1 VSALAT
7 ARMILLN
14 DFKRQ
19 WADCGEAVLDAV
31 RHVGESG
38 WYILGE
44 EVRRFEEALAA
55 TWGRRFCVGVG
66 TGLDAIEIALRALG
80 LSPGDRVVTT
90 PNSAFATTL
99 AILRIGAIPIFV
111 DVDAGGQIDLGQ
123 CREILA
129 SRSEVR
135 YIVPVHLYGEPLD
148 PQALADFRDR
158 FDSNIVEDCAQSIL
172 ARRGGRPA
180 GTIGQTAATSFYPT
194 KNLGAYGDGGAILTD
209 DAVLA
214 DAARQL
220 RDYGQSE
227 KYVHTRLGTNSRLDE
242 VHAAILRR
250 ALMPRLEAYTRRRRE
265 VAAAYR
271 AGIRHPCVRV
281 PEAAGE
287 GVGHLFPIVVPAKS
301 RQNFRAFLKERGV
314 ATGEHYPLAIPDQP
328 AMRGVP
334 FETPFGL
341 TRVREFCASEVS
353 LPIHPYLLD
362 DEVARVID
370 AVNTWA
376 G

>member
-1 VSALAT
+1 
-7 ARMILLN
+7 MILLN

-44 EVRRFEEALAA
+44 EVRRFEEALAE
-55 TWGRRFCVGVG
+55 TWERRFCIGVG

-80 LSPGDRVVTT
+80 CSPGDCVVTT

-99 AILRIGAIPIFV
+99 AIVRIGAIPIFV

-129 SRSEVR
+129 SRSDVR
-135 YIVPVHLYGEPLD
+135 FIVPVHLYGEPLD
-148 PQALADFRDR
+148 PQALADLRER
-158 FDSNIVEDCAQSIL
+158 FDCRIVEDCAQSIL
-172 ARRGGRPA
+172 ARRGGRPT
-180 GTIGQTAATSFYPT
+180 GTIGQVAATSFYPT
-194 KNLGAYGDGGAILTD
+194 KNLGAFGDGGAILTE
-209 DAVLA
+209 DADLA

-227 KYVHTRLGTNSRLDE
+227 KYVHARLGMNSRLDE
-242 VHAAILRR
+242 LHAAIMRR
-250 ALMPRLEAYTRRRRE
+250 ALLPRLAAYTRRRRE
-265 VAAAYR
+265 IAAAYR
-271 AGIRHPCVRV
+271 AGIRQQCIRI
-281 PEAAGE
+281 PEEKGE
-287 GVGHLFPIVVPAKS
+287 GVGHLFPIVVPAAG
-301 RQNFRAFLKERGV
+301 RQRFRSFLKERGV

-334 FETPFGL
+334 FEAPFGL

-353 LPIHPYLLD
+353 LPIHPYLLE
-362 DEVARVID
+362 DEVARVIE
-370 AVNTWA
+370 AVSTWA
-376 G
+376 D

>member
-1 VSALAT
+1 
-7 ARMILLN
+7 MILLN

-44 EVRRFEEALAA
+44 EVRRAEEALAA
-55 TWGRRFCVGVG
+55 TWERRFCVGVG

-99 AILRIGAIPIFV
+99 AIVRIGAIPIFV

-123 CREILA
+123 CREILT
-129 SRSEVR
+129 SRSDVR
-135 YIVPVHLYGEPLD
+135 FMVPVHLYGEPLD
-148 PQALADFRDR
+148 PQALADLRNR
-158 FDSNIVEDCAQSIL
+158 FDWKIVEDCAQSIL

-180 GTIGQTAATSFYPT
+180 GSIGQAAATSFYPT
-194 KNLGAYGDGGAILTD
+194 KNLGAFGDGGAILTD

-242 VHAAILRR
+242 LHAAILRR

-271 AGIRHPCVRV
+271 AGIRQPCIRV

-287 GVGHLFPIVVPAKS
+287 GVGHLFPIVVPAN
-301 RQNFRAFLKERGV
+301 RQGFRAFLKERGV
-314 ATGEHYPLAIPDQP
+314 ATGEHYPLPIPDQP

-334 FETPFGL
+334 FEAPFGL

-362 DEVARVID
+362 DEVARVIE